1 MAKRGRK
8 PKDPF
13 AEVPQDFRDAMMSA
27 DDKTVNDRIAE
38 IAKND
43 AALQEAKDKDEDL
56 KSIRSQLKVAGA
68 VYSEG
73 KKANKQKIM
82 YLRKILEG
90 RGKDAGD
97 SGLAEPKDESADT
110 TKDAA
115 PAAVGQPA

>member
-13 AEVPQDFRDAMMSA
+13 AEVPQEFRDAMMSA
-27 DDKTVNDRIAE
+27 DDKAINDRIAE

-43 AALQEAKDKDEDL
+43 AALQEAKEKDDDL
-56 KSIRSQLKVAGA
+56 KNIRGQLKVAGA

-73 KKANKQKIM
+73 KKANKQKIA

-97 SGLAEPKDESADT
+97 SGLAEPKTEET
-110 TKDAA
+110 A
-115 PAAVGQPA
+115 PEAQQPA